1 MRAMNQSQLDMRDD
15 SVTKLREA
23 EAALVDFARDLAA
36 THTFVDKSI
45 TLMAYE
51 CKKSADM
58 LENLKVRNGTPL
70 GGW

>member
-15 SVTKLREA
+15 AVTKLREA
-23 EAALVDFARDLAA
+23 AAALVVLAGDLDA
-36 THTFVDKSI
+36 THTFVDNNI
-45 TLMAYE
+45 WLMAGK
-51 CKKSADM
+51 CKKYTGM